1 MSDLAQSQTLDAWQE
16 TFASGLVASSREQ
29 PEPWLGSYL
38 HIIED
43 APPEPGA
50 VRTDLERGHSILL
63 FTDGISRAREHE
75 LASAAHYD
83 TRLDPGDMLVYSR
96 ELSARPHLTAWHD
109 PASFVHLHLSP
120 GVVREAC
127 RTADADYEGLEFTD
141 RFPAQDPLMEHLL
154 RQLGTE
160 LESGAPNGRL
170 YAEQLMQTV
179 AVHLVQHHTC
189 GTPEAKCYTGGVPP
203 KRLERVE
210 EYVRAHLSEDVRLE
224 DLAEQAGMS
233 QHHFCRQFKKSTG
246 TSPYQYVI
254 ERRVE
259 EGKRLLE
266 ETDQLV
272 AQVAFAVGY
281 DSQSRFTQQF
291 KKRVGTTPGAY
302 RRERA

>member
-1 MSDLAQSQTLDAWQE
+1 MAR
-16 TFASGLVASSREQ
+16 SGFVR
-29 PEPWLGSYL
+29 
-38 HIIED
+38 
-43 APPEPGA
+43 APAFESG
-50 VRTDLERGHSILL
+50 R
-63 FTDGISRAREHE
+63 
-75 LASAAHYD
+75 
-83 TRLDPGDMLVYSR
+83 
-96 ELSARPHLTAWHD
+96 
-109 PASFVHLHLSP
+109 
-120 GVVREAC
+120 REAC

-141 RFPAQDPLMEHLL
+141 RFPAQDPLMEHLM

-189 GTPEAKCYTGGVPP
+189 GTPGASRYTGGVPP

-224 DLAEQAGMS
+224 DLAAQTGMS

-254 ERRVE
+254 EQRVE